1 MKYLVSLFLLVVF
14 SSCSSEPVK
23 TSVPEKKKKTIVLLK
38 KINETRS
45 DRIGAG
51 NLFVLANERVVMEF
65 RTKNNKRLAV
75 CRDKDNKYLVY
86 RFGTTKSVELEFPEI
101 LDETSFKKFEYSS
114 YLRPGGI
121 ENLGMSLDY
130 LSFVNNGYRYVIY
143 KTYAA
148 ESVGNEDAV
157 GVRIIDLKT
166 KKETEI
172 NGDFKTYSGTFP
184 GEIVNKVNLSEELY
198 D

>member
-1 MKYLVSLFLLVVF
+1 MKYFIPLFLLAVF
-14 SSCSSEPVK
+14 SSCSGEPVK

-51 NLFVLANERVVMEF
+51 NVFVLANERVVMEF

-86 RFGTTKSVELEFPEI
+86 RFGTTKSVELQFPEI

-130 LSFVNNGYRYVIY
+130 LSFVNKGYRYVIY

>member
-86 RFGTTKSVELEFPEI
+86 RFGTKKSVELQFPEI

-130 LSFVNNGYRYVIY
+130 LSFVNNGYRYVVY
-143 KTYAA
+143 KTYAS